1 GEQEQITLQE
11 KLREVLGNGP
21 AATLLSM
28 LPRSDELATKADL
41 MEVRDELRTE
51 IGELRTELRTEM
63 GELRTEMGELRT
75 EVGGLRTEVGGL
87 RTELGTEVAFL
98 RQEMAL
104 KYATKDDL
112 MELKAGFDANFHS
125 YVRTFT
131 ATQAATVV
139 GVSGIVFALT
149 RLT

>member
-1 GEQEQITLQE
+1 MGEQEQITLQE

-28 LPRSDELATKADL
+28 LPCSDELATKADL

-63 GELRTEMGELRT
+63 GELRTEMGE
-75 EVGGLRTEVGGL
+75 LRTEVGGL